1 MQCEEFEDHL
11 NAVLDERGRP
21 DCDAELQLHIETC
34 AECRHIAA
42 CYAVL
47 LDGFYALATPEA
59 PSDLPARVLAES
71 YRPSTRARVATRMTA
86 AIAIA
91 AGLLIAL
98 IPLARVSWRGEKV
111 ATVRPVAS
119 RLTKATIVRTLRST
133 KSLDAV
139 PVLQSLTALDEE
151 GDVYG
156 QLAKGTGNGLAAAVL
171 YVPGIGGS
179 RGIIDAEESADNG
192 EPAWA
197 VQMSGGLK
205 PVTDSVTETLNLL
218 LKALPVTELAA
229 RS

>member
-59 PSDLPARVLAES
+59 PCDLPARVLAAS
-71 YRPSTRARVATRMTA
+71 YRPPSRARLATRMA
-86 AIAIA
+86 AAMAIA
-91 AGLLIAL
+91 AGFLIAL
-98 IPLARVSWRGEKV
+98 IPLVRVPSRGQPG

-119 RLTKATIVRTLRST
+119 RLSRATIARTLRSSG
-133 KSLDAV
+133 SLVAA
-139 PVLQSLTALDEE
+139 PVLQSLTALDEKS
-151 GDVYG
+151 DVYG

-171 YVPGIGGS
+171 YVPGIGGG
-179 RGIIDAEESADNG
+179 RGIIDAEESAPNG